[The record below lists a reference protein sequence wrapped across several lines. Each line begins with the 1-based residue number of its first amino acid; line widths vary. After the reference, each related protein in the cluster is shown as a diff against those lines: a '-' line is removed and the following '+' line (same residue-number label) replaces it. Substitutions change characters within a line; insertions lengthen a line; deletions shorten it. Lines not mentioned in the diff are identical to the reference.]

1 MTSKTRT
8 DPETTSAE
16 DILDVVL
23 IGGGIMSA
31 TLGALLSTLQPDWS
45 LVMLER
51 LGEPAGESS
60 HAWSNAGT
68 GHAGLCELNYM
79 PDPTDPART
88 AEIGRQ
94 YRLSQQFWDALVES
108 GDIDDLRLV
117 TTPTPHMDVVFGE
130 RDIAY
135 LRERFAT
142 LRRLPL
148 FSDMEYSED
157 PETIRAWAPL
167 LTEGR
172 DPAEPMAAT
181 RHTGGTD
188 VDFGALT
195 RALVDAMTTRGAR
208 VRTHHEVT
216 SLSRSADG
224 IWTVAGRDRST
235 KRRFR
240 VRSRFVFVGAG
251 GYALKLLQKAR
262 IPEVRGYAV
271 FPLGAQFLRTDD
283 PAVVGRHDAKVY
295 GQAAIGAPPMSVPH
309 LDRRVVAGRPALM
322 FGPYATFSTKLL
334 KHGRL
339 RDLFTTIRFHNVAP
353 LVAVGLQNLGLVR
366 YLIGQL
372 AASRRRKF
380 AELERF
386 YPNADPAD
394 WELIQAGQRAQLIKP
409 DRRKVGVLTFGTEIV
424 TGADGTIAGLLGASP
439 GASVAAPLMA
449 DLLARCFPD
458 EHARWEPT
466 LHRLMPGLDTARGLV
481 PDPNG
486 GSGGI
491 HQGPIPFVEEPRIRS
506 EQLECGLHLDQGV
519 DLVQRVVD
527 VGDSDPEGHGP
538 AVWDT

>member
-8 DPETTSAE
+8 DTNTDAAA

-31 TLGALLSTLQPDWS
+31 TLGALLAALQPDWS
-45 LVMLER
+45 IVMLER

-60 HAWSNAGT
+60 NAWSNAGT

-79 PDPTDPART
+79 PDPNDPDRA

-94 YRLSQQFWDALVES
+94 YRLSQQFWASLVQN
-108 GDIDDLRLV
+108 GDIDAPRSI
-117 TTPTPHMDVVFGE
+117 TNPTPHMDVVFGE

-142 LRRLPL
+142 LQRLPL
-148 FSDMEYSED
+148 FSGMEYSED

-167 LTEGR
+167 LVEDR
-172 DPAEPMAAT
+172 DPAQSMAAT
-181 RHTGGTD
+181 RHTAGTD

-195 RALVDAMTTRGAR
+195 HALVKAMTNRGAR

-224 IWTVAGRDRST
+224 IWTVGGRDRST

-240 VRSRFVFVGAG
+240 LRSRFVFVGAG

-262 IPEVRGYAV
+262 VPEVRGYAV
-271 FPLGAQFLRTDD
+271 FPLGAQFFRTDA
-283 PAVVGRHDAKVY
+283 PAVVARHDAKVY
-295 GQAAIGAPPMSVPH
+295 GQAALGAPPMSVPH
-309 LDRRVVAGRPALM
+309 LDRRVVDGRPALM

-334 KHGRL
+334 RHGRL

-372 AASRRRKF
+372 AASRGRKF
-380 AELERF
+380 AELVRF
-386 YPNADPAD
+386 YPAADLAD

-409 DRRKVGVLTFGTEIV
+409 DRKKVGVLTFGTEVV

-439 GASVAAPLMA
+439 GASIAPPLMA
-449 DLLARCFPD
+449 DLLAACFPE
-458 EHARWEPT
+458 EHERWLPA
-466 LHRLMPGLDTARGLV
+466 LQRLMPGLGAPT
-481 PDPNG
+481 
-486 GSGGI
+486 
-491 HQGPIPFVEEPRIRS
+491 
-506 EQLECGLHLDQGV
+506 
-519 DLVQRVVD
+519 
-527 VGDSDPEGHGP
+527 DSDPCATDHDVTPG
-538 AVWDT
+538 